1 MRRHREQRGN
11 KIRRNELDMKEE
23 GKGKK
28 AERRTAGR
36 TLNQEEKNRKK
47 KMFKQKLNK

>member
-23 GKGKK
+23 GKGKRLK
-28 AERRTAGR
+28 GEQQGEHSIRRKRIGR
-36 TLNQEEKNRKK
+36 RKC
-47 KMFKQKLNK
+47 LNKS